1 MKLAKILLLM
11 AQYTGRG
18 HMSISEALS
27 EQFQRMDDVTL
38 DVVDAFQ
45 FMGKQGIKS
54 SKIYNIVTQKA
65 KFVWKAAFTATQESD
80 FVPDAMGHLVHRRLE
95 RYLRNTAP
103 DLILTVHSFF
113 VGSVLDTL
121 ERAGLDIPVVC
132 VEADIVNLH
141 STWCDP
147 RLLKCICPTEEA
159 YRRSIEF
166 GMPEEKL
173 RLIGFPTR
181 AQFCRSACA
190 AADRAY
196 DASRPLRCLMT
207 GGGGAGE
214 IEDYAETLMEETDA
228 ILTVICGTNKS
239 LKERLEAK
247 FGIKYADRMR
257 ILGFVSDMVSEY
269 ELADVAIMR
278 ASPNCMFEA
287 IVMGIPMIITGALPG
302 QERDNPKFAVDHG
315 LGVECTEAKQLG
327 RCIDEL
333 TSDNGAALNKMRAA
347 QIAYRDLD
355 SARKVAEYVRGL
367 IAK

>member
-1 MKLAKILLLM
+1 MAKILLLM

-18 HMSISEALS
+18 HLSIAEALS

-54 SKIYNIVTQKA
+54 SKIYNLVTQKA
-65 KFVWKAAFTATQESD
+65 KFVWKAAFTATQETD
-80 FVPDAMGHLVHRRLE
+80 FVPEAMGHLVHKRLE
-95 RYLRNTAP
+95 RYLRSTSP

-121 ERAGLDIPVVC
+121 ERYGLDIPVVC

-141 STWCDP
+141 STWCDA

-159 YRRSIEF
+159 YRRSVEF

-173 RLIGFPTR
+173 ELIGFPTR

-190 AADRAY
+190 AADRKY
-196 DASRPLRCLMT
+196 DPSKQLRCLMT
-207 GGGGAGE
+207 GGGGGAGE

-228 ILTVICGTNKS
+228 RLTVICGTNKS

-247 FGIKYADRMR
+247 FGIKYSDRMR

-287 IVMGIPMIITGALPG
+287 IVMGIPMVITGALPG

-315 LGVECTEAKQLG
+315 LGVECTDPKLIGE
-327 RCIDEL
+327 CIEKL
-333 TSDNGAALNKMRAA
+333 TANGGAALNEMRAA
-347 QIAYRDLD
+347 QLAYRDLN

-367 IAK
+367 ITE